1 MTLEVIIGLSLI
13 VVVPLV
19 VIWLCY
25 VTDSS
30 NSLIPNNRYNKYKI
44 YHDADDRY
52 YCEMVTIYIL
62 GIIPIWR
69 KVKYSRPSGFED
81 ATYHIWYEDNS
92 EIIRVEMNKSYI
104 EYHKRND
111 KLKNKAEVVYKSY
124 E

>member
-25 VTDSS
+25 ITDSL
-30 NSLIPNNRYNKYKI
+30 NSLIYNNRYNKYKI

-52 YCEMVTIYIL
+52 YCEMVTNY
-62 GIIPIWR
+62 
-69 KVKYSRPSGFED
+69 
-81 ATYHIWYEDNS
+81 IWYEDNS

-104 EYHKRND
+104 EYRKRNG

>member
-25 VTDSS
+25 ITDSL
-30 NSLIPNNRYNKYKI
+30 NSLIYNNRYNKYK
-44 YHDADDRY
+44 
-52 YCEMVTIYIL
+52 
-62 GIIPIWR
+62 
-69 KVKYSRPSGFED
+69 
-81 ATYHIWYEDNS
+81 
-92 EIIRVEMNKSYI
+92 SYI
-104 EYHKRND
+104 EYRKRND